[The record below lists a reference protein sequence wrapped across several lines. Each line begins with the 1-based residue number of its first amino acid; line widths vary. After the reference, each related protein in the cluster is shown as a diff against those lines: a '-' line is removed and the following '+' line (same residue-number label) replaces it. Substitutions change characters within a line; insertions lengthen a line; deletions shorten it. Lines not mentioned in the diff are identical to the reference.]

1 MSGFTFYKHLPENT
15 NLGNAKMVNQY
26 SIPETMC
33 ECQYSLPL
41 PDGQVGK
48 MTIGTYD
55 SKYCFKPQW
64 LSVEIEGFCNF
75 IGTPDELHKVF
86 RKYIQAIL
94 DIIKRDHGVEY
105 TLEPIAEEE
114 IVQMKSEQTAMTQY
128 AAKFMT
134 EIPSSIVDSPDGW
147 LIQFSDVLFRF
158 GKHTT
163 YFGKKR
169 CVNTDLKREYPII
182 CANIENYLQQRGHHY
197 RF

>member
-1 MSGFTFYKHLPENT
+1 MSGFTGFKPK
-15 NLGNAKMVNQY
+15 NLSKRGFTPIGPIKK
-26 SIPETMC
+26 IPKTMI
-33 ECQYSLPL
+33 ESKYLRAGIA
-41 PDGQVGK
+41 GQEVVI
-48 MTIGTYD
+48 TTYD
-55 SKYCFKPQW
+55 PEYCFNPQW
-64 LSVEIEGFCNF
+64 LSVSMDGFFNF
-75 IGTPDELHKVF
+75 IGTPAEL
-86 RKYIQAIL
+86 RKFFPEDFQAIL

-158 GKHTT
+158 GKHTS

-182 CANIENYLQQRGHHY
+182 CANIENYLQQRGHNY